1 MAQEQ
6 NHSSS
11 GGCTN
16 GVARSSKK
24 FKQNKVPQRGL
35 GVAQL
40 EKIRLEEQQISP
52 SNSSSCL
59 ASPTDHPSSSK
70 PFTPPSIIQRSTD
83 VRPNSISE
91 LVSNNGGEC
100 RMGWQGISSAGRGSW
115 PNSLNDEYN
124 LGGGIG
130 HKVDH
135 QVSNALLSS
144 VRSQPFHGTCPSS
157 MVNVSVG
164 NSSSSVTNFWT
175 EPPSNQSHRSNKSQP
190 LWPDE
195 EMMIGL
201 KRSYPFSVDDAPVPA
216 FNCKFPPAYL
226 SDIPTTDASASFKN
240 DGTFAFEQANPVLR
254 EDSSGTG
261 GVPKYKKKII
271 KENGGYNGD
280 FLTLAPP
287 IPKDPPS
294 YLGYYIPELPDFDAL
309 PYQGGQDNLVH
320 WPRQIPSVEH
330 NGQSMLTISHSS
342 DVVESVDL
350 NLKL

>member
-83 VRPNSISE
+83 VRPNSISK

-157 MVNVSVG
+157 MVSYVKSHFVYSFYLCFRVVIPLLRLKMQLSEIAGECVSRKFIVICHEFLDG
-164 NSSSSVTNFWT
+164 APFK
-175 EPPSNQSHRSNKSQP
+175 PKPSQQQ
-190 LWPDE
+190 
-195 EMMIGL
+195 
-201 KRSYPFSVDDAPVPA
+201 
-216 FNCKFPPAYL
+216 
-226 SDIPTTDASASFKN
+226 IPTIVA
-240 DGTFAFEQANPVLR
+240 R
-254 EDSSGTG
+254 
-261 GVPKYKKKII
+261 
-271 KENGGYNGD
+271 
-280 FLTLAPP
+280 
-287 IPKDPPS
+287 
-294 YLGYYIPELPDFDAL
+294 
-309 PYQGGQDNLVH
+309 
-320 WPRQIPSVEH
+320 
-330 NGQSMLTISHSS
+330 
-342 DVVESVDL
+342 
-350 NLKL
+350 